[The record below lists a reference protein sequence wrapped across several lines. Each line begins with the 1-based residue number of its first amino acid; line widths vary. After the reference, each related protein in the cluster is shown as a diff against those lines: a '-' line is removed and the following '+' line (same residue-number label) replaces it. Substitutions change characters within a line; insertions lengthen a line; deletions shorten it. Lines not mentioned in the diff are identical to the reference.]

1 MLAKDRIR
9 IASRG
14 DPTLL
19 VMTVPGVVS
28 SVGDDVDV
36 FCMPI
41 EVREGGM
48 LLALPHDCISP
59 QAIHLGQAANEEL
72 AFGPSTIVT

>member
-1 MLAKDRIR
+1 MPRSPHCRAGFGEDMLAKDRIR

-48 LLALPHDCISP
+48 LLLCLMI
-59 QAIHLGQAANEEL
+59 
-72 AFGPSTIVT
+72 AFPLRPSI